1 LAYSGSSDLAVDYIH
16 YNLVMSVTDDLLI
29 WFDRYGRQLP
39 WRERSDPYA
48 IWVSEVMLQQTRVQT
63 ALPYFEAFMRRFPTI
78 EALAAA
84 RLEEV
89 LKVWEGMGYYARARN
104 LYRAAGIVIKEH
116 ASGLPADRKR
126 LRQLPGIGDYTA
138 DALAAIAFGQDV
150 LALEGNLR
158 RVLARLFDL
167 HLDPRTPE
175 GERALRELGEPLLP
189 RGQASAFNQALM
201 DLGAMICTPRNP
213 DCGRCPIQGHCLAF
227 HRGTQ
232 RDLPVRAPRK
242 VLPTL
247 MPTD

>member
-1 LAYSGSSDLAVDYIH
+1 
-16 YNLVMSVTDDLLI
+16 
-29 WFDRYGRQLP
+29 
-39 WRERSDPYA
+39 
-48 IWVSEVMLQQTRVQT
+48 
-63 ALPYFEAFMRRFPTI
+63 
-78 EALAAA
+78 
-84 RLEEV
+84 
-89 LKVWEGMGYYARARN
+89 MGYYARARN

-242 VLPTL
+242 VLPTREAVAGIWRKGRRVL
-247 MPTD
+247 IRRQPEAGLLGGMWGFPGGFLERGESDADGLSRLFNQQLGIKISATSPLPELGHSYTHFKVRLQPYVCQSVGHHR